1 MNEPRGVLASLEQKV
16 GEEPG
21 LVALHAVDPDGSAA
35 ILTYRQLYDAALRVG
50 AGLLDRGITPGERVI
65 VSLPTCADFFCVYL
79 GCLLT
84 GIVPAVVAPPRMA
97 PGPGDT
103 TGIASAT
110 RTLGARWVI
119 VRELHDGLT
128 AGALALEAIT
138 ARSLVE
144 HPRTQAA
151 HAHDGDATAHLQ
163 GTSGTTS
170 TPRWAIVRHRNITAN
185 VAAIAHVVG
194 HREDDVLVTWLP
206 MSHDMGLIGV
216 SYAWYRGIPVVA
228 ADPANFI
235 RNPLS
240 WLELISRHGGTLSP
254 APNSAFQAC
263 ARVAKLRPPKHL
275 DLARWRVALC
285 GAEPVHAA
293 TLSDFHQAFG
303 RFGLRRETLRPVYG
317 LAEATL
323 AVTLSPA
330 TRPFHVDRIDA
341 SSCASGT
348 TIRAAGERREREIAM
363 VGCGR
368 VIPGHELRIVDGA
381 GHDVGDGVVGEIEF
395 RGASVVDGYFGID
408 GGGSLVR
415 DGFLRTG
422 DLGYLRDGELFVT
435 GRSKE
440 ILIVNGRNFSP
451 LQIEATLE
459 RALGASFTPA
469 VVAVEVPDEQLRS
482 GALHLLLDGRI
493 GSGVEARVRQTL
505 EDAFGLRGV
514 SLHWVAGGHIPRT
527 TSGKIR
533 RFACRDLVMQ
543 GLPAAAPVQQS
554 A

>member
-1 MNEPRGVLASLEQKV
+1 MNEPRGVLAALEQKV
-16 GEEPG
+16 GEYPG
-21 LVALHAVDPDGSAA
+21 LVAVHAIDPDGIAA
-35 ILTYRQLYDAALRVG
+35 ILTYRQLYEAASRVG
-50 AGLLDRGITPGERVI
+50 AGLRDRGIAPGERVI
-65 VSLPTCADFFCVYL
+65 VSLPTCAEFFCVYL

-84 GIVPAVVAPPRMA
+84 GIVPAIVAPHRMA

-103 TGIASAT
+103 TDLVSAA
-110 RTLGARWVI
+110 RTLGARCVI
-119 VRELHDGLT
+119 VREPREGS
-128 AGALALEAIT
+128 APLEAIT

-144 HPRTQAA
+144 HPLTRAA
-151 HAHDGDATAHLQ
+151 HAHDGDAIAHLQ

-170 TPRWAIVRHRNITAN
+170 TPRWAIVRHRNIAAN
-185 VAAIAHVVG
+185 VAAIADVVG

-216 SYAWYRGIPVVA
+216 SYAWYCGIPLIA
-228 ADPANFI
+228 ADPANFA

-240 WLELISRHGGTLSP
+240 WLELIGRHGGTLSP
-254 APNSAFQAC
+254 APNAAFQAC

-293 TLSDFHQAFG
+293 TLSDFHQTFG

-323 AVTLSPA
+323 AVTLSPQV
-330 TRPFHVDRIDA
+330 RPLRVDRVDA
-341 SSCASGT
+341 SSCASGAT
-348 TIRAAGERREREIAM
+348 VRAAGERRGREIAM

-381 GHDVGDGVVGEIEF
+381 GHDVGEGVVGEIEF
-395 RGASVVDGYFGID
+395 RGASVVEGYFGID
-408 GGGSLVR
+408 GADGLVR

-440 ILIVNGRNFSP
+440 ILIINGRNFSP

-459 RALGASFTPA
+459 RALGTSFTPA
-469 VVAVEVPDEQLRS
+469 VVAIEVPDEQLRS
-482 GALHLLLDGRI
+482 GSLHLLLDGRI
-493 GSGVEARVRQTL
+493 GNGVEARVRQTL
-505 EDAFGLRGV
+505 EDEFGLRGA

-533 RFACRDLVMQ
+533 RLACRDLVMQ
-543 GLPAAAPVQQS
+543 GLPAAPVQQS